1 MRGSVRIMQKPLL
14 MWLLFVLLFFSSQ
27 SQAKNTPLQCV
38 AFSPYVN
45 NLSPD
50 YGEKPSPELI
60 ATLLDKL
67 TEQTPFRCIMS
78 YGVLNGLEAIFPAA
92 KKRNLKVIAILWLDK
107 NKRTNTDSISHG
119 IALAREYPDT
129 IVRLSCG
136 SEMRT
141 RNNYDFDDETQRCVN
156 ALKEAKVSQ
165 PIGVI
170 DTWWEWCN
178 REQPCHKSRFSDQVD
193 WIGINIFP
201 WWENRYSDLYS
212 CVQAKDATNFHIARW
227 QEMQKTNPTKEVI
240 VTEFGWVHSPEEA
253 TQVSLK
259 TGEKCGIASRK
270 NHQLVIENT
279 FKELGEKNVSVVAF
293 EAFSENWKPEH
304 ESDWGR
310 FWGICDSIFPYT
322 CHFSIKLNF

>member
-1 MRGSVRIMQKPLL
+1 MRSAVKMMLKKLTWL
-14 MWLLFVLLFFSSQ
+14 FFLLFLSSQ
-27 SQAKNTPLQCV
+27 SFAKNTPLQCV

-45 NLSPD
+45 QLSPD

-67 TEQTPFRCIMS
+67 IEQTPFRCIMT
-78 YGVLNGLEAIFPAA
+78 YGVTNGLEAIFPAA

-107 NKRTNTDSISHG
+107 NKQTNTDSISHG
-119 IALAREYPDT
+119 IALAREYRET

-136 SEMRT
+136 SEIRT

-201 WWENRYSDLYS
+201 WWENRHSDLYS
-212 CVQAKDATNFHIARW
+212 CVQANDAANFHLARW
-227 QEMQKTNPTKEVI
+227 QEVQKTNPTKEVI
-240 VTEFGWVHSPEEA
+240 ITEFGWVHSPEGA
-253 TQVSLK
+253 AQISLK
-259 TGEKCGIASRK
+259 TGKKCGIASRQ
-270 NHQLVIENT
+270 NQQLVIENT
-279 FKELGEKNVSVVAF
+279 FKKLGQKNISAVAF
-293 EAFSENWKPEH
+293 EAFSENWKPEK
-304 ESDWGR
+304 EGEWGR
-310 FWGICDSIFPYT
+310 FWGICDGIFPYT
-322 CHFSIKLNF
+322 CHLSIKLNTP